1 MDSISKMPGQKLTA
15 NLTIYNKN
23 TSNRHR
29 KRVFTK
35 INNFIKTRGYPYIL
49 GYEMEVASPF
59 NK

>member
-29 KRVFTK
+29 KRVFKT
-35 INNFIKTRGYPYIL
+35 NFIKTRGYPYIL

-59 NK
+59 NM